1 MLNKVYI
8 AVPFI
13 IGLSL
18 VACSTRDIVLDNK
31 KSELLGSDKFILCS
45 LSGDTCTHIK
55 EREKIPIKII
65 PPLGLSTA
73 VNKSEINCLAR
84 NITQEPVAKN
94 RQDKIAV
101 GFGTINRVKIGMA
114 KSICA
119 VIAQNKKNANGSIT
133 YQMSWYGNWAKRNA
147 PPRKEDVE
155 LAKKLLTGDIKN
167 PMPECPFVSWY
178 NNNLDADT
186 SFNRKG
192 MLNPQKDKCV
202 YKPFGTPHFYIGW
215 R

>member
-8 AVPFI
+8 AVPFFV
-13 IGLSL
+13 GLAF
-18 VACSTRDIVLDNK
+18 VGFATANAVQEIK
-31 KSELLGSDKFILCS
+31 KAELLGNDKFQLCD
-45 LSGDTCTHIK
+45 LSGTTCTNIA

-65 PPLGLSTA
+65 PPLGVSVA
-73 VNKSEINCLAR
+73 VNKAEINCLAR
-84 NITQEPVAKN
+84 NLTQEPVAKN
-94 RQDKIAV
+94 IHDKIAV

-119 VIAQNKKNANGSIT
+119 VIAQNKKKANGLIT

-147 PPRKEDVE
+147 PPLKEDVE

-178 NNNLDADT
+178 NNNLDADE

-192 MLNPQKDKCV
+192 MLNPKKDKCV